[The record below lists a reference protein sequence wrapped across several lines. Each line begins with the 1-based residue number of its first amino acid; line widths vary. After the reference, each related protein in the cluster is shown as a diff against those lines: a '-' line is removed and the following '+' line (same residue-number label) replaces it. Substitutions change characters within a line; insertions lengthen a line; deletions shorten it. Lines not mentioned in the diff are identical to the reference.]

1 MEIEYDLYENPGKDG
16 TGSQRLHAKVVT
28 KNVVTTKNLRENIT
42 RKCTATPADVAA
54 VLTAISDELY
64 DALSDGYSVHI
75 DGLGYFSLSLS
86 CNSEAGSRNM
96 DNVDV
101 WVRGI
106 KFVPEKVF
114 VEKFETAN
122 LVRVKDE
129 SRHSEKMSDD
139 EVMKRLETYF
149 AKSQY
154 MQRSDFEELTGFNL
168 SKSSR
173 YIKRLVGDGVLKNIS
188 SKYHPVYVLVRN
200 V

>member
-1 MEIEYDLYENPGKDG
+1 MEIEYDLYENPGKEVGD
-16 TGSQRLHAKVVT
+16 SPRLHAKVVT

-64 DALSDGYSVHI
+64 DALSNGYSVHI

-86 CNSEAGSRNM
+86 CNSEIGSGNM

-129 SRHSEKMSDD
+129 SRHSEKITDE

-149 AKSQY
+149 AKKQY
-154 MQRSDFEELTGFNL
+154 MQRTDFEELTGFNL

-173 YIKRLVGDGVLKNIS
+173 YIKRLVDDGVLKNIA
-188 SKYHPVYVLVRN
+188 SKFHPVYVFVRN
-200 V
+200 E

>member
-16 TGSQRLHAKVVT
+16 DGSQRLHAKVVT

-64 DALSDGYSVHI
+64 DALSNGYSVHI

-86 CNSEAGSRNM
+86 CNSEIGSGNM

-129 SRHSEKMSDD
+129 SRHSEKITDE

-149 AKSQY
+149 AKNQY
-154 MQRSDFEELTGFNL
+154 MQRTDFEELTGFNL

-173 YIKRLVGDGVLKNIS
+173 YIKRLVDDGVLKNIA
-188 SKYHPVYVLVRN
+188 SKFHPVYVFVRN
-200 V
+200 E

>member
-1 MEIEYDLYENPGKDG
+1 MEIEYDLYENPGKEVGD
-16 TGSQRLHAKVVT
+16 SPRLHAKVVT

-86 CNSEAGSRNM
+86 CNSEVGSGNM

-149 AKSQY
+149 AKNQY
-154 MQRSDFEELTGFNL
+154 MQRTDFEELTGFNL

-173 YIKRLVGDGVLKNIS
+173 YIKRLVDDGVLKNIS
-188 SKYHPVYVLVRN
+188 SKFHPVYVLVRN
-200 V
+200 E

>member
-1 MEIEYDLYENPGKDG
+1 MEIEYDLYENPGMEGGD
-16 TGSQRLHAKVVT
+16 SPRLHAKVVT
-28 KNVVTTKNLRENIT
+28 KDVMTTKNLCEYIT
-42 RKCTATPADVAA
+42 MKCTATPADVAA

-114 VEKFETAN
+114 VEKFGTAN

-154 MQRSDFEELTGFNL
+154 MQRSDFEKLTGFNL

-173 YIKRLVGDGVLKNIS
+173 YIKRLVDDGVLKNIS
-188 SKYHPVYVLVRN
+188 SKFHPVYVLVRN
-200 V
+200 E

>member
-114 VEKFETAN
+114 VEKFGTAN

-149 AKSQY
+149 AKCQY

-173 YIKRLVGDGVLKNIS
+173 YIKRLVDDGVLKNIS
-188 SKYHPVYVLVRN
+188 SKFHPVYVLVRN
-200 V
+200 E

>member
-114 VEKFETAN
+114 VEKFGTAN

-149 AKSQY
+149 AKNQY

-173 YIKRLVGDGVLKNIS
+173 YIKRLVDDGVLKNIS
-188 SKYHPVYVLVRN
+188 SKFHPVYVLVRN
-200 V
+200 E

>member
-1 MEIEYDLYENPGKDG
+1 MEIEYDLYENPGKEVGD
-16 TGSQRLHAKVVT
+16 SPRLHAKVVT

-64 DALSDGYSVHI
+64 DALSNGYSVHI

-86 CNSEAGSRNM
+86 CNSEVGSGNM

-129 SRHSEKMSDD
+129 SRHSEKITDE

-149 AKSQY
+149 AKNQY
-154 MQRSDFEELTGFNL
+154 MQRTDFEELTGFNL

-173 YIKRLVGDGVLKNIS
+173 YIKRLVDDGVLKNIS
-188 SKYHPVYVLVRN
+188 SKFHPVYVFVRN
-200 V
+200 E

>member
-1 MEIEYDLYENPGKDG
+1 MEIEYDLYENPGKEVGD
-16 TGSQRLHAKVVT
+16 SPRLHAKVVT

-64 DALSDGYSVHI
+64 DALSNGYSVHI

-86 CNSEAGSRNM
+86 CNSEIGSGNM

-129 SRHSEKMSDD
+129 SRHSEKITDE

-149 AKSQY
+149 AKNQY
-154 MQRSDFEELTGFNL
+154 MQRTDFEELTGFNL

-173 YIKRLVGDGVLKNIS
+173 YIKRLVDSGVLKNIA
-188 SKYHPVYVLVRN
+188 SKFHPVYVFVRN
-200 V
+200 E

>member
-1 MEIEYDLYENPGKDG
+1 MEIEYDLYENPGMEGGD
-16 TGSQRLHAKVVT
+16 SPRLHAKVVT

-86 CNSEAGSRNM
+86 CNSEVGSGNM

-114 VEKFETAN
+114 IEKFETAN

-129 SRHSEKMSDD
+129 SRHSEKITDE

-149 AKSQY
+149 AKNQY
-154 MQRSDFEELTGFNL
+154 MQRTDFEELTGFNL

-173 YIKRLVGDGVLKNIS
+173 YIKRLVDSGVLKNIA
-188 SKYHPVYVLVRN
+188 SKFHPVYVFVRN
-200 V
+200 E

>member
-1 MEIEYDLYENPGKDG
+1 MEIEYDLYENPGKEVGD
-16 TGSQRLHAKVVT
+16 SPRLHAKVVT

-86 CNSEAGSRNM
+86 CNSEVGSGNM

-114 VEKFETAN
+114 VEKFGTAN

-139 EVMKRLETYF
+139 EVMKRENHW
-149 AKSQY
+149 K
-154 MQRSDFEELTGFNL
+154 DVFN
-168 SKSSR
+168 SR
-173 YIKRLVGDGVLKNIS
+173 NPKCGYNKN
-188 SKYHPVYVLVRN
+188 
-200 V
+200 

>member
-1 MEIEYDLYENPGKDG
+1 MEIEYDLYENPGKEVGD
-16 TGSQRLHAKVVT
+16 SPRLHAKVVT

-64 DALSDGYSVHI
+64 DALSNGYSVHI

-86 CNSEAGSRNM
+86 CNSEVGSGNM

-129 SRHSEKMSDD
+129 SRHSEKITDE

-149 AKSQY
+149 AKKQY
-154 MQRSDFEELTGFNL
+154 MQRTDFEELTGFNL

-173 YIKRLVGDGVLKNIS
+173 YIKRLVDSGVLKNIA
-188 SKYHPVYVLVRN
+188 SKFHPVYVFVRN
-200 V
+200 E

>member
-1 MEIEYDLYENPGKDG
+1 MEIEYDLYENPGKEVGD
-16 TGSQRLHAKVVT
+16 SPRLHAKVVT

-86 CNSEAGSRNM
+86 CNSEVGSGNM

-129 SRHSEKMSDD
+129 SRHSEKITDE

-149 AKSQY
+149 AKNQY
-154 MQRSDFEELTGFNL
+154 MQRTDFEELTGFNL

-173 YIKRLVGDGVLKNIS
+173 YIKRLVDDGVLKNIS
-188 SKYHPVYVLVRN
+188 SKFHPVYVLVRN
-200 V
+200 E

>member
-16 TGSQRLHAKVVT
+16 TDSQRLHAKVVS

-114 VEKFETAN
+114 VEKFGTAN

-173 YIKRLVGDGVLKNIS
+173 YIKRLVDDGVLKNIS
-188 SKYHPVYVLVRN
+188 SKFHPVYVLVRN
-200 V
+200 E

>member
-1 MEIEYDLYENPGKDG
+1 MEIEYNLYENPGKEVGD
-16 TGSQRLHAKVVT
+16 SQVVQARGVT
-28 KNVVTTKNLRENIT
+28 KDFVKTKTLGENIP
-42 RKCTATPADVAA
+42 RKWPAPPADVAA

-64 DALSDGYSVHI
+64 DALSNGYSVHI

-86 CNSEAGSRNM
+86 CNSEAGSRNK

-129 SRHSEKMSDD
+129 SRHSEKITDE

-149 AKSQY
+149 AKNQY
-154 MQRSDFEELTGFNL
+154 MQRTDFEELTGFNL

-173 YIKRLVGDGVLKNIS
+173 YIKRLVDDGVLKNIA
-188 SKYHPVYVLVRN
+188 SKFHPVYVFVRN
-200 V
+200 E

>member
-1 MEIEYDLYENPGKDG
+1 MEIEYDLYENPGMEGGD
-16 TGSQRLHAKVVT
+16 SPRLHAKVVT
-28 KNVVTTKNLRENIT
+28 KDVMTTKNLCDYIT
-42 RKCTATPADVAA
+42 MKCTATPADVVA
-54 VLTAISDELY
+54 VLT
-64 DALSDGYSVHI
+64 ALSDGYSVHI

-86 CNSEAGSRNM
+86 CNSEVDSGNM

-114 VEKFETAN
+114 IEKFETAN

-149 AKSQY
+149 AKNQY
-154 MQRSDFEELTGFNL
+154 MQRSDFEKLTGFNL

-173 YIKRLVGDGVLKNIS
+173 YIKRLVDDGVLKNIS
-188 SKYHPVYVLVRN
+188 SKFHPVYVFVRN
-200 V
+200 E

>member
-114 VEKFETAN
+114 VEKFGTAN

-173 YIKRLVGDGVLKNIS
+173 YIKRLVDDGVLKNIS
-188 SKYHPVYVLVRN
+188 SKFHPVYVLVRN
-200 V
+200 E

>member
-1 MEIEYDLYENPGKDG
+1 MEIEYDLYENPGKEVGD
-16 TGSQRLHAKVVT
+16 SPRLHAKVVT

-64 DALSDGYSVHI
+64 DALSNGYSVHI

-86 CNSEAGSRNM
+86 CNSEVGSGNM

-129 SRHSEKMSDD
+129 SRHSEKITDE

-149 AKSQY
+149 AKKQY
-154 MQRSDFEELTGFNL
+154 MQRTDFEELTGFNL

-173 YIKRLVGDGVLKNIS
+173 YIKRLVDDGVLKNIA
-188 SKYHPVYVLVRN
+188 SKFHPVYVFVRN
-200 V
+200 E